1 MSGASARRLLWVLRF
16 DWVHFWRRTRHH
28 LANVTH
34 SLRMRSFFG
43 AALEIGF
50 SKKIVVPLIGID
62 FGGELNGRKGEGARD
77 CHFGIGFVFG
87 GTQPIRLVNAT
98 RS

>member
-1 MSGASARRLLWVLRF
+1 MSGASARRLLWGLRF
-16 DWVHFWRRTRHH
+16 DWVHFWRRARHH

-62 FGGELNGRKGEGARD
+62 FGGEMKGRKGEERWGPSLSDWVRIWSHTAHRFAGA
-77 CHFGIGFVFG
+77 
-87 GTQPIRLVNAT
+87 A